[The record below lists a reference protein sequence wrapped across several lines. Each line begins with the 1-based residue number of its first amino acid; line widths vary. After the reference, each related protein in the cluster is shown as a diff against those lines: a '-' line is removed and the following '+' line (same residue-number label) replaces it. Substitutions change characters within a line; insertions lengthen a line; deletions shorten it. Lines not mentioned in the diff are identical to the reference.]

1 MASFLLALLVALSA
15 SAVIARALGQ
25 QFRFVLLFIL
35 VLFCARLMKVQAN
48 IEEHQQQ
55 QYLQYLESCCND

>member
-1 MASFLLALLVALSA
+1 MTSFLLSLLVALSA

-35 VLFCARLMKVQAN
+35 VLFCARLSKVQAN
-48 IEEHQQQ
+48 IQEQMYQH
-55 QYLQYLESCCND
+55 YLQTLESCCND

>member
-1 MASFLLALLVALSA
+1 MASFLLSLLVALSA

-48 IEEHQQQ
+48 IEENQQQ

>member
-1 MASFLLALLVALSA
+1 MTSFLLSLLVALSA

-35 VLFCARLMKVQAN
+35 VLFCARLSKVQAN
-48 IEEHQQQ
+48 IQEHLHQ
-55 QYLQYLESCCND
+55 QYLQTIESCCND

>member
-1 MASFLLALLVALSA
+1 MSSFLLSLLVALSA

-48 IEEHQQQ
+48 IQEHQRQ
-55 QYLQYLESCCND
+55 QYLQFIESCCND

>member
-1 MASFLLALLVALSA
+1 MTSFLLSLLVALSA

-35 VLFCARLMKVQAN
+35 VLFCARLSKVQAN
-48 IEEHQQQ
+48 IQEHQHQ
-55 QYLQYLESCCND
+55 QYLQTIESCCND

>member
-1 MASFLLALLVALSA
+1 MTSFLLSLLVALSA

-35 VLFCARLMKVQAN
+35 VLFCARLSKVQAN
-48 IEEHQQQ
+48 IQEQMHQH
-55 QYLQYLESCCND
+55 YLQTLESCCND